1 MNKKFKRI
9 AVGLLAGMLALS
21 SVSMVGCDDEDGKTP
36 PDYSKSTLQFEFY
49 GYSSPTDGTWIENGV
64 EMSAGQ
70 DFRTVER
77 FREYKDAGMTIYFPQ
92 AAGNFSG
99 GAWEGSKAQMCM
111 DRAQEAGLTKTI
123 LTDNRILNMSK
134 TEGSLIGED
143 KQYKTEAELD
153 AYVETLMEPYVD
165 HPIFYG
171 VMLGDEPYYSQLE
184 AYGQMYKSIKRV
196 HPDVFVQANLL
207 PMSNS
212 LPDRMYG
219 SLSAEEAE
227 GLSPQE
233 QHFELYRR
241 YIRTF
246 LDYSGAD
253 YIMYD
258 QYPMMDTFIHNMY
271 IPCLQITAEIA
282 KEYGVKLYNVT
293 QTMRMVTPNSATR
306 YMQEN
311 DAYWLNN
318 MLVGFGVKQ
327 IAYFTYWT
335 KQVYDSG
342 GEQFFNNGS
351 FINRDGTRTELYDI
365 MKKIMAEEQKLAP
378 TVLNF
383 DYVTCNSYRK
393 KPCIYNSQQVD
404 AMLEG
409 EEFKLL
415 DEVSIDKEVA
425 LVTELYDKNQ
435 KVYMYMLQNVVDPLN
450 KGANAYQAITADFD
464 DSCTHAVVFKKGERE
479 IVKLDKGGKL
489 TIKQQP
495 GHAVYVIPY

>member
-1 MNKKFKRI
+1 MNKKLKRI
-9 AVGLLAGMLALS
+9 AVGLLAGMLAFG
-21 SVSMVGCDDEDGKTP
+21 SVSMVGCDEDKTP
-36 PDYSKSTLQFEFY
+36 PDYSNSTLQFDFY
-49 GYSSPTDGTWIENGV
+49 GYSSPTDGTWTEDGV
-64 EMSAGQ
+64 TMSAGE

-92 AAGNFSG
+92 SAGNFNG
-99 GAWEGSKAQMCM
+99 GAWEGSKAQMCL
-111 DRAQEAGLTKTI
+111 DRAQEAGLTKAI
-123 LTDNRILNMSK
+123 LTDNRIQNLSK
-134 TEGSLIGED
+134 QEGSLIGEGR
-143 KQYKTEAELD
+143 QFETEAALD

-165 HPIFYG
+165 HPILYG
-171 VMLGDEPYYSQLE
+171 VMLGDEPYYSHME

-219 SLSAEEAE
+219 TLTTEEAE
-227 GLSPQE
+227 GLSPRE

-241 YIRTF
+241 YIRAF
-246 LDYSGAD
+246 LDNSGAD

-258 QYPMMDTFIHNMY
+258 QYPMMDTSIHNMY
-271 IPCLQITAEIA
+271 IPCLQITAELA

-293 QTMRMVTPNSATR
+293 QTMRMVTPNSTTR
-306 YMQEN
+306 YMKEN

-335 KQVYDSG
+335 KAVFDSTGERFYDG
-342 GEQFFNNGS
+342 GS
-351 FINRDGTRTELYDI
+351 FINRNGTKTELYDI
-365 MKKIMAEEQKLAP
+365 MKKIMAEEQQFAP

-383 DYVTCNSYRK
+383 DYVTCNTYRK

-404 AMLEG
+404 VVLEG
-409 EEFKLL
+409 EEFKKL
-415 DEVSIDKEVA
+415 DAVTIDKEVA

-464 DSCTHAVVFKKGERE
+464 DSCTHAVVFKKGERSV
-479 IVKLDKGGKL
+479 VKLDKGGKL

>member
-1 MNKKFKRI
+1 MKKKMQRI
-9 AVGLLAGMLALS
+9 AVGLLAGMLALGG
-21 SVSMVGCDDEDGKTP
+21 VGCKKEEGKTA
-36 PDYSKSTLQFEFY
+36 PDYSASTLQFDFY
-49 GYSSPTDGTWIENGV
+49 GYSSPTDGTWTEDGIT
-64 EMSAGQ
+64 MSAGQ

-77 FREYKDAGMTIYFPQ
+77 FKEYKDAGMTIYFPQ

-123 LTDNRILNMSK
+123 LTDNRFITLSS
-134 TEGSLIGED
+134 TEGGLIGEG
-143 KQYKTEAELD
+143 KQFADEAALD
-153 AYVETLMEPYVD
+153 AYVESCMAPYID

-171 VMLGDEPYYSQLE
+171 VMLRDEPFYNMLE
-184 AYGQMYKSIKRV
+184 SYGQVYKSIKRV
-196 HPDVFVQANLL
+196 HPEVFVQTNLL

-212 LPDRMYG
+212 LKENMYG
-219 SLSAEEAE
+219 SLTAEEKE
-227 GLSPQE
+227 GLTE
-233 QHFELYRR
+233 REAHFETYKK
-241 YIRTF
+241 YVKTF
-246 LDYSGAD
+246 LDNSGAD
-253 YIMYD
+253 HIMYD
-258 QYPMMDTFIHNMY
+258 QYPMGDTSIHNMY
-271 IPCLQITAEIA
+271 IPCLQINAELA
-282 KEYGVKLYNVT
+282 KEYGVKLFNVT
-293 QTMRMVTPNSATR
+293 QTMRMFQTSGNSYTR
-306 YMQEN
+306 YMKEN

-335 KQVYDSG
+335 KQANTSTVEWFYD
-342 GEQFFNNGS
+342 NGS
-351 FINRDGTRTELYDI
+351 FINRNGTRTELYDI

-383 DYVTCNSYRK
+383 DYVTANVYRK

-404 AMLEG
+404 AVIAG
-409 EEFKLL
+409 EEFKML
-415 DEVSIDKEVA
+415 DEVTIDKEVA

-435 KVYMYMLQNVVDPLN
+435 KTYMYMLQNVVDPLN

-479 IVKLDKGGKL
+479 IVKLEKGGKL
-489 TIKQQP
+489 TVKQQP